1 MDPLEDIRI
10 EELDLN
16 VRTYNCLR
24 RAGITT
30 VDELMALTHEALMGI
45 RNFNRVS
52 YEHLRDQLI
61 SLHFMTRE
69 EPRGP
74 FAHEP

>member
-1 MDPLEDIRI
+1 MDPLDDVAL
-10 EELDLN
+10 EELELN

-24 RAGITT
+24 RAGITS
-30 VDELMALTHEALMGI
+30 VDQLMGLSYAALMGV

-61 SLHFMTRE
+61 YHAFMTRE

-74 FAHEP
+74 FAQDP